1 MVRDDND
8 GRRARR
14 VGEAIRGELSRLLV
28 RQINDPRLKL
38 ATITDV
44 VMSPDLRSA
53 RVFYAP
59 PHGVSVEEVRS
70 ILAKAAA
77 FFRKEIGRSLALR
90 FTPELS
96 FHLDESFDHGSRVDI
111 ILKETRQDFDE
122 AAKRESTESA
132 LGRSIAAASRI
143 LLAVHANPDGDAI
156 GSLLGMYGIL
166 RLLGKRPTAYCP
178 DGVPATLRFLPYAD
192 EVVAAL
198 EPDATF
204 DLTLLMDTAD
214 MGLAPAGFPPAE
226 RCGTLAI
233 IDHHAAHGDLGDI
246 VVRRDV
252 SAVGELLFDLATELL
267 WPLDGK
273 VAQCLYTS
281 VVADT
286 GSFRYTSTTPA
297 THRVAAALIERGAD
311 PWAAATGLFE
321 SFSLA
326 RQRLLGLV
334 VGTLEVS
341 PDGRYADLECT
352 PEMLAT
358 TGAVKADLDGMIN
371 LGRSI
376 EGVEIS
382 ALFRL
387 EPEGHIKVSFR
398 SKGRVD
404 VAALASRFG
413 GGGHRNASG
422 ATLRG
427 RPVSEAK
434 SIIRKTAAELLA
446 DPDGFAATPPR

>member
-1 MVRDDND
+1 
-8 GRRARR
+8 
-14 VGEAIRGELSRLLV
+14 VGESIRGELSRLLV
-28 RQINDPRLKL
+28 RQIGDPRLRL

-53 RVFYAP
+53 RVFYVP
-59 PHGVSVEEVRS
+59 PHDVDIEEVRAS
-70 ILAKAAA
+70 LAKAAS
-77 FFRKEIGRSLALR
+77 FFRKEIGQSLALR
-90 FTPELS
+90 FTPTLS
-96 FHLDESFDHGSRVDI
+96 FHLDESFDRGSRVDS
-111 ILKETRQDFDE
+111 ILRETKRDFDASE
-122 AAKRESTESA
+122 KNESPDARLAKSLASA
-132 LGRSIAAASRI
+132 PRI

-166 RLLGKRPTAYCP
+166 RLLGKRPIAYCP
-178 DGVPATLRFLPYAD
+178 DGVPATLRFLPGSQDVIAQ
-192 EVVAAL
+192 L
-198 EPDATF
+198 EPDASF

-214 MGLAPAGFPPAE
+214 LNLAPAGFPPAE
-226 RCGTLAI
+226 RRGVLAI

-267 WPLDGK
+267 WPIDER

-334 VGTLEVS
+334 AGTLEVS
-341 PDGRYADLECT
+341 ADGRCADLVCT

-358 TGAVKADLDGMIN
+358 AGAVKADLDSMIN

-376 EGVEIS
+376 DGVEIS

-404 VAALASRFG
+404 VAALAARFG

-427 RPVSEAK
+427 PTLDEAK
-434 SIIRKTAAELLA
+434 AIVRRSAAELLA
-446 DPDGFAATPPR
+446 DPASFAATPAG

>member
-1 MVRDDND
+1 VRDGND

-14 VGEAIRGELSRLLV
+14 VGESIRGELCRLLL
-28 RQINDPRLKL
+28 RQIGDPRLKL

-44 VMSPDLRSA
+44 EMSPDLKSA
-53 RVFYAP
+53 RVFYTP
-59 PHGVSVEEVRS
+59 PLGVDNEEVRAS
-70 ILAKAAA
+70 LAKAAA
-77 FFRKEIGRSLALR
+77 FFRKEIGQSLSLR
-90 FTPELS
+90 FTPSLS
-96 FHLDESFDHGSRVDI
+96 FHLDESFDRGSRVDSI
-111 ILKETRQDFDE
+111 IRETKQDIEE
-122 AAKRESTESA
+122 AAKNASPEARLA
-132 LGRSIAAASRI
+132 RSVASASRI

-156 GSLLGMYGIL
+156 GSLLGMQGIL
-166 RLLGKRPTAYCP
+166 RLLGKRAVAFCP
-178 DGVPATLRFLPYAD
+178 DGIPATLRFLPYAED
-192 EVVAAL
+192 VVAAL
-198 EPDATF
+198 EPDASF
-204 DLTLLMDTAD
+204 ELTLLMDTAD
-214 MGLAPAGFPPAE
+214 LDLAPAGFPPAE
-226 RCGTLAI
+226 LRGVLAI
-233 IDHHAAHGDLGDI
+233 IDHHAAHSELGDI

-252 SAVGELLFDLATELL
+252 SAVGELLFALCEELL
-267 WPLDGK
+267 WPIDEK

-281 VVADT
+281 IVADT

-297 THRVAAALIERGAD
+297 THRIAAQLIERGAD

-321 SFSLA
+321 SFSLQ

-334 VGTLEVS
+334 AVTLEVS
-341 PDGRYADLECT
+341 ADGRCADLVCT

-358 TGAVKADLDGMIN
+358 TGAAKADLDSMIN

-413 GGGHRNASG
+413 GGGHRNAAG

-427 RPVSEAK
+427 LTLTEAK
-434 SIIRKTAAELLA
+434 AIIRKSAAELLA
-446 DPDGFAATPPR
+446 QPAAFAAEPPR

>member
-1 MVRDDND
+1 MVRDAD
-8 GRRARR
+8 GRRGRR
-14 VGEAIRGELSRLLV
+14 VGESIRAELSRALL
-28 RQINDPRLKL
+28 RQIGDPRLL
-38 ATITDV
+38 RATITDV
-44 VMSPDLRSA
+44 DMSPDLRSA
-53 RVFYAP
+53 RVFYVP
-59 PHGVSVEEVRS
+59 PGDVDREGVRAA
-70 ILAKAAA
+70 LDKAAS
-77 FFRKEIGRSLALR
+77 FLRKEIGRSLALR
-90 FTPELS
+90 FTPALS
-96 FHLDESFDHGSRVDI
+96 FHLDESFDVGSRVDS
-111 ILKETRQDFDE
+111 ILRETRRDLDD
-122 AAKRESTESA
+122 AAKIESPEKA
-132 LGRSIAAASRI
+132 LGRIVATSSGI

-156 GSLLGMYGIL
+156 GSLLGMHGIL
-166 RLLGKRPTAYCP
+166 RLLGKRPVAYCP
-178 DGVPATLRFLPYAD
+178 DGVPATLRFLPGAED
-192 EVVAAL
+192 VVAAL
-198 EPDATF
+198 EPDSAYE
-204 DLTLLMDTAD
+204 LTILMDTAD
-214 MGLAPAGFPPAE
+214 LALAPAGFPPAE
-226 RCGTLAI
+226 RRGVLAI

-252 SAVGELLFDLATELL
+252 SAVGELLFDLAMELL
-267 WPLDGK
+267 WPLDER

-334 VGTLEVS
+334 AGTLEVS
-341 PDGRYADLECT
+341 ADGRCADLVCT
-352 PEMLAT
+352 PDMLAAA
-358 TGAVKADLDGMIN
+358 GAVKADLDGMIN

-382 ALFRL
+382 AVFRL

-427 RPVSEAK
+427 VSIADAK
-434 SIIRKTAAELLA
+434 SIVRKAAEELLA
-446 DPDGFAATPPR
+446 EPAELAPDPAR